1 MTPDN
6 RRLLR
11 DWLKAEEHKGPRLPT
26 LLEELG
32 KKRPDLSPLARY
44 LTIKE
49 TEERAYAAVL
59 ERARWF
65 RSFSWKMVGA
75 LLAFGV
81 AGMVFFLFW
90 RGEQAF
96 LASIFFFAGGASY
109 YLLVQAM
116 ATRRSQRDQKAL
128 AKIREHCRRDLEA
141 LREELGP

>member
-6 RRLLR
+6 RRLLL
-11 DWLKAEEHKGPRLPT
+11 DWLEAEERQGRPLST
-26 LLEELG
+26 LLQELRE
-32 KKRPDLSPLARY
+32 KRPELALLARY
-44 LTIKE
+44 LAAKE
-49 TEERAYAAVL
+49 TEERAQVAVL

-65 RSFSWKMVGA
+65 RSFSWRMVVA
-75 LLAFGV
+75 LFAFGV

-96 LASIFFFAGGASY
+96 LGSIFFFAGGASY

-128 AKIREHCRRDLEA
+128 AEIRRRCQEDLHR
-141 LREELGP
+141 LRRELGP